1 MLILFY
7 KNENPEVAYYVTV
20 TQSMLGKL
28 KNTNYSYYVISVFNI
43 KDWCTRLIW
52 LDLYTVP
59 KNVYSCLLPGHR
71 QAESY

>member
-7 KNENPEVAYYVTV
+7 KTENPEVAYYVTV

-43 KDWCTRLIW
+43 KDWF
-52 LDLYTVP
+52 YTF
-59 KNVYSCLLPGHR
+59 NMTLSLHC
-71 QAESY
+71 A